1 MKRASVCEWTLQF
14 QFKDEEQIK
23 KFFSELMKVDLL
35 YDFSL
40 EKELTDTSE
49 IYIVEISSHWANNL
63 ISIAKIL
70 EEIDYKVGY

>member
-23 KFFSELMKVDLL
+23 KFFSELMKADVL

-40 EKELTDTSE
+40 EKELTDMSE
-49 IYIVEISSHWANNL
+49 IYTVEISSTWAHNL

-70 EEIDYKVGY
+70 EEIDHKVDY